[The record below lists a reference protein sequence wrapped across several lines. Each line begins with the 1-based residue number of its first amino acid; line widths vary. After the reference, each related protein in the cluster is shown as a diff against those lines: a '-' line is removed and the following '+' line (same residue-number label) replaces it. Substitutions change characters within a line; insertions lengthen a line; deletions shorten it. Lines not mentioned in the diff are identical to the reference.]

1 MSNHAAHSD
10 RELSSMVKTLVAI
23 EVDLASSFAIR
34 YACQLGHLIQ
44 MEIHPIYV
52 KFPSPQAPMTGV
64 GWARHTW
71 EREVVETGQAEIQE
85 MLASEME
92 SCPVLQEP
100 RVIYGEREI
109 ELLHIVEKEPF
120 DLYIEGAPFP
130 FNPVTM
136 HRRLHS
142 KFYQRLTCPLI
153 WLRSVR
159 KIDRVA
165 VWCANPAGTRA
176 LVETLGRLF
185 ADSSV
190 PLQLA
195 CPGTGAGSQDMQAV
209 TEKAVADLKAQG
221 CQATLGEVLAP
232 GSSTP
237 PPEFVKD
244 AGLLAIALE
253 RGVRKDTPPLAWLAQ
268 VMAPLLLVLVQP

>member
-1 MSNHAAHSD
+1 
-10 RELSSMVKTLVAI
+10 MVKTLVAI

-34 YACQLGHLIQ
+34 YACRLGNLIQ

-52 KFPSPQAPMTGV
+52 KFPSLEIPMTGV
-64 GWARHTW
+64 GWVRRTW
-71 EREVVETGQAEIQE
+71 EREVVEMGRAEIQE

-109 ELLHIVEKEPF
+109 ELIHIVEREPF

-130 FNPVTM
+130 FTPATIYK
-136 HRRLHS
+136 RLHA

-159 KIDRVA
+159 KISRVVA
-165 VWCANPAGTRA
+165 CCLDPAGTRA

-185 ADSSV
+185 AGSAV
-190 PLQLA
+190 PLYLA
-195 CPGTGAGSQDMQAV
+195 YPGTEAGSHDMEAV
-209 TEKAVADLKAQG
+209 ARKAVADLEAHG
-221 CQATLGEVLAP
+221 CQAALGDAFAP
-232 GSSTP
+232 GSSGP
-237 PPEFVKD
+237 PLDLVKD
-244 AGLLAIALE
+244 SGLVAMALE
-253 RGVRKDTPPLAWLAQ
+253 RGVRKDSPQLSWLAKISE
-268 VMAPLLLVLVQP
+268 PLLLVLV